1 MGDLLMRRHM
11 LVSAGGVEPTDTK
24 LLQQGTKTF
33 NLVTISVSGKNVS
46 ASFYSLAMNDA
57 YNVKRYWNITKFDE
71 NQTTGTGNTGN
82 ISNKAT
88 GRIIPAGS
96 TCVFK
101 ATELSQTNIYSATYS
116 YCAVIL
122 RDTTTG
128 SLARIGFGGNNQP
141 ATSATFTT
149 SKDTEIGCIAF
160 ETSHMKGA
168 SPERVY
174 SGTLSLTVN
183 GEEWL

>member
-11 LVSAGGVEPTDTK
+11 LVSAGGGEPTDTR

-46 ASFYSLAMNDA
+46 ASFYSTAMNDA

-71 NQTTGTGNTGN
+71 NQTTGTGNTGD

-88 GRIIPAGS
+88 GRIIPEGS

-101 ATELSQTNIYSATYS
+101 ATELSQTNMYSASYA

-128 SLARIGFGGNNQP
+128 SLARIGFGGDHQP

-160 ETSHMKGA
+160 ESSHMKGA
-168 SPERVY
+168 NPARIY
-174 SGTLSLTVN
+174 SGTLSFTVN